1 MSKITVLL
9 VGTAGKGKS
18 TTANCLINQSTDE
31 DKIRYGP
38 FKTSD
43 TAKSCTQNAEL
54 VESSSFRII
63 DTVGFGDPT
72 KTSEEC
78 LQNMTNA
85 IDKENSKID
94 LIIYVCQINRFKDDD
109 VECFKLN
116 MDYLKKKLPNSN
128 SFVLINKCY
137 KGWVS
142 KCKEEG
148 TFSRDLNN
156 AIRNCNGNYF
166 EFNLRFSDDQDE
178 EEPPHWKEEFRQQ
191 RHESINK
198 LVDYVKNLC
207 HNNNYNYNHYFN
219 NLNRT
224 KIARILLGRYYFS
237 D

>member
-1 MSKITVLL
+1 MSKITILL
-9 VGTAGKGKS
+9 VGNAGKGKS
-18 TTANCLINQSTDE
+18 TTGNCLINQSSDE

-43 TAKSCTQNAEL
+43 SANSCTQNAEL

-85 IDKENSKID
+85 IDKVNRKID
-94 LIIYVCQINRFKDDD
+94 LIIYVCQNGRFKDDD

-116 MDYLKKKLPNSN
+116 MDYLKKNLPNTN
-128 SFVLINKCY
+128 SFVLINKCC
-137 KGWVS
+137 KGWVE
-142 KCKEEG
+142 KKG
-148 TFSRDLNN
+148 RLSRDLNN
-156 AIRNCNGNYF
+156 AIHNCNDNYF
-166 EFNLRFSDDQDE
+166 EFNLRFYEDPDDPLDWIE
-178 EEPPHWKEEFRQQ
+178 VFRQQ
-191 RHESINK
+191 RQESINK
-198 LVDYVKNLC
+198 LVTYVKNLC
-207 HNNNYNYNHYFN
+207 HTNNYNYNHYFN

-224 KIARILLGRYYFS
+224 KIARMLLGRYYFS